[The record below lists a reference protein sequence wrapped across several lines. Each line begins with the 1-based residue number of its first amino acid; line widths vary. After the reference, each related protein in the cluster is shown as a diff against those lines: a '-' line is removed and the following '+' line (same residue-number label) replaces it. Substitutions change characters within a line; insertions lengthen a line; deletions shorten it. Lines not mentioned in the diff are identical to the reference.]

1 MSIWVIF
8 ELQVCR
14 MYHFSRS
21 TRTKSSLHNP
31 GTIYYQ
37 ISTFDYLENYLL
49 CIKIEGV
56 SFFHFTGLCQMYR
69 FSRKGLHCVK
79 SVIFSR
85 NFFVIDIEVSTS

>member
-21 TRTKSSLHNP
+21 SRTKSTLHNP

-49 CIKIEGV
+49 CIKIGGV
-56 SFFHFTGLCQMYR
+56 SFFHFRGLCQMYR

>member
-1 MSIWVIF
+1 MSIRVIF

-14 MYHFSRS
+14 MYHFPRS

-49 CIKIEGV
+49 WIKIGGV
-56 SFFHFTGLCQMYR
+56 SFFHFRGLCQMYR

-85 NFFVIDIEVSTS
+85 NFYVIDIEISTS